1 MSNTCSIDIEGCDC
15 IDPVK
20 ILNKKKA
27 TAAKRHICNE
37 CGRIIEPKE
46 KYENIVYVCSNRKF
60 YVHKT
65 CEACVSIR
73 ETFFNGYT
81 FGEVILALKEYIKDV
96 NGDIPSA
103 CIVPLTEKAKDLV
116 CSLIDEEFKK
126 KQTKERIK

>member
-20 ILNKKKA
+20 ILNEKKA
-27 TAAKRHICNE
+27 TAAKRHICN
-37 CGRIIEPKE
+37 
-46 KYENIVYVCSNRKF
+46 
-60 YVHKT
+60 
-65 CEACVSIR
+65 
-73 ETFFNGYT
+73 
-81 FGEVILALKEYIKDV
+81 D
-96 NGDIPSA
+96 GDIPSA